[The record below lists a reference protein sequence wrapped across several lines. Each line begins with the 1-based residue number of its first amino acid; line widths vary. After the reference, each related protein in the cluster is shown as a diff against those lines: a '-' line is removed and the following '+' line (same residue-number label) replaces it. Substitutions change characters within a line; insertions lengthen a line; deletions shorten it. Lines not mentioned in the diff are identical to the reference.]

1 MELDIRRGGGRKNV
15 VVNKIKMPKRV
26 TIYRKTK
33 GGNMKKIKTVPCCK
47 DDLCP
52 PTKRYVNKDKQ

>member
-1 MELDIRRGGGRKNV
+1 M

-33 GGNMKKIKTVPCCK
+33 NGNMKKVKTVPCCN

-52 PTKRYVNKDKQ
+52 PKKKICKQR

>member
-1 MELDIRRGGGRKNV
+1 M

-33 GGNMKKIKTVPCCK
+33 SGNMKKIKTVPCCR
-47 DDLCP
+47 DDLGP
-52 PTKRYVNKDKQ
+52 VKRNLKKIKK

>member
-1 MELDIRRGGGRKNV
+1 M

-33 GGNMKKIKTVPCCK
+33 SGNMKKIKTVPCCK

-52 PTKRYVNKDKQ
+52 PTKRYVKKDKQ